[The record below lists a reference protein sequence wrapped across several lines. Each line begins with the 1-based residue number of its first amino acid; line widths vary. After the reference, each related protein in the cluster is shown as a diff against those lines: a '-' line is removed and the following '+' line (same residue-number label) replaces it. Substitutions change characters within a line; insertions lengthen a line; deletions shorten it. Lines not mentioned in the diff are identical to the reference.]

1 MLVVVAGIYLVNL
14 ESLRPRTLLDAPRM
28 LLRPGGRYAA
38 LTGVLIASYTMVD
51 KQGVA
56 VVNPLTYVYLTW
68 VIAAA
73 MLAPPVLA
81 RYGRRPWRRVQVCAR
96 DVTLVAI
103 LWVAAYLLVLI
114 ALTLAP
120 NPLRLRRPRGQHPDR
135 RGPGYDVTGR
145 ATARPTVH
153 RRRRHCRRSGARGA
167 GIGTCEQSSTGNCPR
182 A

>member
-120 NPLRLRRPRGQHPDR
+120 APLRLRRPRGQHPDR
-135 RGPGYDVTGR
+135 RGPRDHDG
-145 ATARPTVH
+145 APSLTVSPH
-153 RRRRHCRRSGARGA
+153 V
-167 GIGTCEQSSTGNCPR
+167 
-182 A
+182 